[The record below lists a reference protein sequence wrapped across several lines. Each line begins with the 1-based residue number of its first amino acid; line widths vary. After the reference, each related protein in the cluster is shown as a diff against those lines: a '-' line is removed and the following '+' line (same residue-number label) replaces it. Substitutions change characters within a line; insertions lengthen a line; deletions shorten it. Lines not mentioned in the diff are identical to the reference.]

1 MEVPRLGV
9 ESELSLPAYARATA
23 MRDPSCIFDR
33 HHSSWQH
40 QMPSP
45 LSEARDRTRNLMVPS
60 RICFHCAMM
69 GTPRVS
75 FEKVIT
81 WVVPHD
87 PTARGLSPSSRLG
100 LGAQSLLSPERL
112 LSISPRILLPAACDL
127 LVHPEL
133 PSCLPLLF
141 PSSVSCLRGIPP
153 TELSQLG
160 PPDV

>member
-1 MEVPRLGV
+1 MSNRSCRCRPTPQPQQRGI
-9 ESELSLPAYARATA
+9 
-23 MRDPSCIFDR
+23 PSCIFDR

-112 LSISPRILLPAACDL
+112 LSISPASSSLQLAIFWSIRNFPLAFLCCSLLLCPA
-127 LVHPEL
+127 
-133 PSCLPLLF
+133 
-141 PSSVSCLRGIPP
+141 
-153 TELSQLG
+153 
-160 PPDV
+160 